1 MARVAD
7 KKEPQELSLADAEE
21 SKSSAEQWTGMSS
34 PQELRAATLSLAT
47 TMADRQPQ
55 SLVLQEPPHLSDQS
69 VLLRRHAEFRALQS
83 QLAHLRIENEELR
96 RQLDRG
102 SRGVQR
108 MPNEL
113 KWLLYFRAP
122 ISKAQVLAIVRSGL
136 AALFAKDPSFR
147 GYECATFW
155 AAEELSDWRAFRI
168 DYAGFKLAAFRT
180 AMKAAHTE
188 AQLPANRVRTTQPS
202 SVALYRQLP
211 EVPPLFAGTLEE
223 LAGILPDDVQRFAM

>member
-1 MARVAD
+1 MEFSI
-7 KKEPQELSLADAEE
+7 KPEPQEYAVIGDEE
-21 SKSSAEQWTGMSS
+21 SKSLVEAIT
-34 PQELRAATLSLAT
+34 
-47 TMADRQPQ
+47 DKQPQ

-69 VLLRRHAEFRALQS
+69 VLLHRHAEFRALRS
-83 QLAHLRIENEELR
+83 QLAHLRIENEGLR
-96 RQLDRG
+96 RQLDNEGR
-102 SRGVQR
+102 RVQR

-180 AMKAAHTE
+180 AMKAAHAE
-188 AQLPANRVRTTQPS
+188 AQLPANRVRTTQPP
-202 SVALYRQLP
+202 SVSLYRQLP
-211 EVPPLFAGTLEE
+211 QVPPLSTGTLEE
-223 LAGILPDDVQRFAM
+223 LAGALQDAMEQVFIV